1 MIVKKKTTVEFLN
14 ESEKASL
21 YSISFEMDG
30 TTEFEKFVAEF
41 EMNATYNRDYQRIIA
56 ALQAILRIGALERF
70 FRPEGDMNDGVQAI
84 PIESG
89 KLRLYCLRLSDQIVI
104 LGNGGVKNTRTYE
117 ENPKLYGY
125 VLDLQ
130 KFEKILNETPTG
142 VADKL
147 IFDMTDTIYI
157 SSLGLRVMMVAASL
171 MKKEQ
176 KRFLLRNVD
185 DYCRTI
191 LRTMGLIDM
200 FVIE

>member
-1 MIVKKKTTVEFLN
+1 MNVKKKTTVELLS
-14 ESEKASL
+14 ESERASL

-70 FRPEGDMNDGVQAI
+70 FRPEGGMKDSVQAL

-104 LGNGGVKNTRTYE
+104 LGNGGVKNKRTYE
-117 ENPKLYGY
+117 EDPKLYGY

-130 KFEKILNETPTG
+130 KFEKILGENIAKGYVSIEEKELTG
-142 VADKL
+142 
-147 IFDMTDTIYI
+147 
-157 SSLGLRVMMVAASL
+157 
-171 MKKEQ
+171 
-176 KRFLLRNVD
+176 
-185 DYCRTI
+185 
-191 LRTMGLIDM
+191 
-200 FVIE
+200 IEDITFEI

>member
-1 MIVKKKTTVEFLN
+1 MTVKRKTTVELLK

-41 EMNATYNRDYQRIIA
+41 EINATYNRDYQRIIA

-70 FRPEGDMNDGVQAI
+70 FRPEGNMNDSVQAL

-104 LGNGGVKNTRTYE
+104 IGNGGVKNTRTYE
-117 ENPKLYGY
+117 EDPKLYGY

-130 KFEKILNETPTG
+130 KFEKILNES
-142 VADKL
+142 VAKG
-147 IFDMTDTIYI
+147 YV
-157 SSLGLRVMMVAASL
+157 S
-171 MKKEQ
+171 
-176 KRFLLRNVD
+176 
-185 DYCRTI
+185 
-191 LRTMGLIDM
+191 
-200 FVIE
+200 IEEKVLSGIEDITFEI

>member
-1 MIVKKKTTVEFLN
+1 MSVKKKTTVELLN
-14 ESEKASL
+14 ESEKVSL

-70 FRPEGDMNDGVQAI
+70 FRPEGGMNDSVRAL

-117 ENPKLYGY
+117 EDPKLYGY

-130 KFEKILNETPTG
+130 KFEKILNESIAKG
-142 VADKL
+142 YVS
-147 IFDMTDTIYI
+147 IEE
-157 SSLGLRVMMVAASL
+157 
-171 MKKEQ
+171 KE
-176 KRFLLRNVD
+176 LS
-185 DYCRTI
+185 
-191 LRTMGLIDM
+191 G
-200 FVIE
+200 IEDITFEI

>member
-1 MIVKKKTTVEFLN
+1 MNVKKKTTVELLN
-14 ESEKASL
+14 ESEKVSL

-70 FRPEGDMNDGVQAI
+70 FRPEGGMNDSVQAL

-104 LGNGGVKNTRTYE
+104 LGNGGMKNTRTYE
-117 ENPKLYGY
+117 EDPKLYGY

-130 KFEKILNETPTG
+130 KFEKILNESIAKG
-142 VADKL
+142 YVS
-147 IFDMTDTIYI
+147 IEE
-157 SSLGLRVMMVAASL
+157 
-171 MKKEQ
+171 KE
-176 KRFLLRNVD
+176 LS
-185 DYCRTI
+185 
-191 LRTMGLIDM
+191 G
-200 FVIE
+200 IEDITFEI

>member
-1 MIVKKKTTVEFLN
+1 MNVKKKTTVELLS

-70 FRPEGDMNDGVQAI
+70 FRPEGSINDIVQAL

-117 ENPKLYGY
+117 EDPKLYGY

-130 KFEKILNETPTG
+130 KFEKILNENIEKG
-142 VADKL
+142 YV
-147 IFDMTDTIYI
+147 IIEE
-157 SSLGLRVMMVAASL
+157 
-171 MKKEQ
+171 KE
-176 KRFLLRNVD
+176 LS
-185 DYCRTI
+185 
-191 LRTMGLIDM
+191 G
-200 FVIE
+200 IEDITFEI

>member
-1 MIVKKKTTVEFLN
+1 MNVKKKTTVELLK

-70 FRPEGDMNDGVQAI
+70 FRPEGSMNDSVQAL

-104 LGNGGVKNTRTYE
+104 LGNGGVKTTRTYE
-117 ENPKLYGY
+117 EDSKLYGY

-130 KFEKILNETPTG
+130 KFEKILHESIAKG
-142 VADKL
+142 YVS
-147 IFDMTDTIYI
+147 IEE
-157 SSLGLRVMMVAASL
+157 
-171 MKKEQ
+171 KE
-176 KRFLLRNVD
+176 LS
-185 DYCRTI
+185 
-191 LRTMGLIDM
+191 G
-200 FVIE
+200 IEDITFEI